1 MAKKY
6 SYVVTLDMKYKIM
19 TQTPTFMIYCKYMS
33 ITDDD
38 TIHYA
43 VTMTTHLF
51 HTTFTDKFHNDYMTV
66 LFNHRNKL
74 FTNKHRYYSEIPK
87 MKYVNT

>member
-19 TQTPTFMIYCKYMS
+19 TQPTTFIIYCKYMS
-33 ITDDD
+33 ITDGD
-38 TIHYA
+38 TTHYD

-51 HTTFTDKFHNDYMTV
+51 HITFTGKFHINYMTV

-74 FTNKHRYYSEIPK
+74 FTNKHRYSSEIPK
-87 MKYVNT
+87 IEYVNT